1 MAWTSAQQ
9 LSSNGHDTFS
19 EHAKA
24 PIRLTPSLRSLL
36 PLLSIAG
43 HSFPIAWLVYD
54 TGWEPNLWRK
64 PNEMNYGGVFNK
76 VEPSVE

>member
-24 PIRLTPSLRSLL
+24 STWLRRSGA
-36 PLLSIAG
+36 LLSIAG

-54 TGWEPNLWRK
+54 TSWEPNLWRK
-64 PNEMNYGGVFNK
+64 PNEMNYGGVFDK